1 MLRLTPSFDARDAA
15 ERPQR
20 EKREFKVLDG
30 KWDSDNGHRQGDC
43 QDHVAEKDPQAR
55 EQKPHD
61 VTERS
66 KEGDALVALN
76 VLSEGQQSDA
86 RDLEA
91 LHPERDADDS
101 DAKNDT
107 DDNVFEP
114 DDEAPAENDPQQVQK
129 YSKHGGVS

>member
-1 MLRLTPSFDARDAA
+1 LRLTSSFDARDAA
-15 ERPQR
+15 KRPQR
-20 EKREFKVLDG
+20 EKRELKVLDG
-30 KWDSDNGHRQGDC
+30 KWDSDNRHRQCDR
-43 QDHVAEKDPQAR
+43 QADVAEKDPKAR
-55 EQKPHD
+55 EQKPQD

-66 KEGDALVALN
+66 KEGDALVARN

-91 LHPERDADDS
+91 LYPERDADDG

-114 DDEAPAENDPQQVQK
+114 DDEAPAENDPQEIQK
-129 YSKHGGVS
+129 YSKHCGVS